1 MNSADKP
8 ITEKEYQTIK
18 VEKQYTY
25 VSDLPESITSQ
36 FDNSY
41 IDKTLTGCGF
51 TTWILQNPESYI
63 VAVHFKGLIDCKV
76 EQANN
81 DTTGFYP
88 HKIFPIHSD
97 ISDTLKVDLEYY
109 LQSHKTHKIMVT
121 YDSVPKLLEWLN
133 SFDKKYHAKEFKL
146 LVDECHKV
154 LEFAGNFKARAID
167 ALENSFKHFKS
178 MIAVTATPSRIEY
191 IPVGFYH
198 LNPIKLD
205 WEQKT
210 QVSIKHERINTS
222 QVKPAVI
229 SIALKHLKNEID
241 GNAYFFVN
249 SVKFAVAVVK
259 QLIEGFGFDRNDFN
273 IICGKS
279 VKNDKLLKKLK
290 LKPKNILTDFCKINF
305 VTSTA
310 FEGQDFMDP
319 DGKTYI
325 ISTGQLEHTRID
337 ISTQFPQ
344 IVGRLRCSKY
354 KNQVNFIWSYAI
366 TNGITNFEEYHKM
379 IIDTELAVDDTEL
392 KFNTYNDY
400 TRSSVLIRAQKD
412 IWFLNDETDVDR
424 LYKNHNASKCL
435 LNSFVG
441 TQFQYFTH
449 YDHAQSESKILENTR
464 DFVDITLNAIL
475 GGKVQSTK
483 IVPEMDAV
491 DKMKMNKVP
500 NFSKIVKEYTQAL
513 FDIQF
518 NRVVMNSRQGCEL
531 NNFINEI
538 DSNYPEVTEYV
549 KSVGIQKVLSYT
561 GNSVALSAKAIS
573 KNVNKINQNKLIADA
588 IQSEFKAG
596 EVIVSTDIKDRLSS
610 AFAKHGITDVTP
622 KRNQFELVFDVRI
635 TTTKN
640 GSAIKL
646 QQKQ

>member
-1 MNSADKP
+1 MSNFDKNQFYP
-8 ITEKEYQTIK
+8 INIGKEYTF
-18 VEKQYTY
+18 

-36 FDNSY
+36 FDNCY

-51 TTWILQNPESYI
+51 TTWVLQNNESYI
-63 VAVHFKGLIDCKV
+63 VAVPFKGLIDCKV

-88 HKIFPIHSD
+88 HKVFPIHSG

-109 LQSHKTHKIMVT
+109 LQSNKTHKIMVT

-154 LEFAGNFKARAID
+154 LDFAGTFKARVID

-210 QVSIKHERINTS
+210 QVSIKHERINIS

-229 SIALKHLKNEID
+229 SIVLKHLKNEID
-241 GNAYFFVN
+241 GNAYFFIN

-279 VKNDKLLKKLK
+279 AKNDKLLKQLK

-354 KNQVNFIWSYAI
+354 KSQVNFIWSYAF
-366 TNGITNFEEYHKM
+366 TNGITDFEEYHKM
-379 IIDTELAVDDTEL
+379 IFETELAVDDTEL

-412 IWFLNDETDVDR
+412 IWFLNDETEVDR
-424 LYKNHNASKCL
+424 LYKNHNASRCL

-449 YDHAQSESKILENTR
+449 YDPAHSESEILENTR
-464 DFVDITLNAIL
+464 IFVDITLNEIL

-500 NFSKIVKEYTQAL
+500 NFSKIVKEYAQAL

-518 NRVVMNSRQGCEL
+518 NRVVMNSSKGCEL
-531 NNFINEI
+531 NNFIYEI
-538 DSNYPEVTEYV
+538 DSNYPEVIEYV

-561 GNSVALSAKAIS
+561 GNSPALSAKAIS
-573 KNVNKINQNKLIADA
+573 KNVNKHNQNKLIADA
-588 IQSEFKAG
+588 IQTEFKDG
-596 EVIVSTDIKDRLSS
+596 EVIVSTDIKDRLLS
-610 AFAKHGITDVTP
+610 AYAKHGITDVTP
-622 KRNQFELVFDVRI
+622 KRNQFELVFDVRK
-635 TTTKN
+635 TNTKN

-646 QQKQ
+646 QQKH